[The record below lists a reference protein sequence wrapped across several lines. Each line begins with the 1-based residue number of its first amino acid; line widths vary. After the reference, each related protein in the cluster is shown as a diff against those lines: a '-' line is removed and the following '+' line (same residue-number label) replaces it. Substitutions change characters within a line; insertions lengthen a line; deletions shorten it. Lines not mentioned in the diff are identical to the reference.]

1 MPSRLPASAF
11 ESDFRLGRE
20 RSYQQI
26 ADQFSVSKK
35 TVAAVA
41 KAEGWRDRVASIEQ
55 EAARRSD
62 YQAIED
68 LVVFAALGVIFISIL
83 MVRSITSLFN

>member
-1 MPSRLPASAF
+1 MSSRLPASAF
-11 ESDFRLGRE
+11 DSYFRLGRE

-41 KAEGWRDRVASIEQ
+41 KAEGWQDRVAGIEQ

-62 YQAIED
+62 NQAVEN
-68 LVVFAALGVIFISIL
+68 LVIFISIL

>member
-11 ESDFRLGRE
+11 DSYFRLGRE

-41 KAEGWRDRVASIEQ
+41 KAEGWKDRVAGIEQ

-62 YQAIED
+62 NQAVEN
-68 LVVFAALGVIFISIL
+68 LVIFISIL